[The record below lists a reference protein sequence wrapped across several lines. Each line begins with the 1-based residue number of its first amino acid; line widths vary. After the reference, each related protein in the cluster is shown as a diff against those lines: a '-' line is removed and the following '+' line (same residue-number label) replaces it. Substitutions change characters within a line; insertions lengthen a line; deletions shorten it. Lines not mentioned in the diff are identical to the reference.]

1 MTLTAKL
8 DAMDTAIANAQAG
21 TDREQ
26 LADFINNIDV
36 VKYNYIADKDKQERI
51 GVVAQQLMKADKEIA
66 NYLVDVDDSEEHYLS
81 VKPADLVFP
90 LIATVQQLKKEIE
103 ELKKQ

>member
-1 MTLTAKL
+1 
-8 DAMDTAIANAQAG
+8 
-21 TDREQ
+21 
-26 LADFINNIDV
+26 
-36 VKYNYIADKDKQERI
+36 
-51 GVVAQQLMKADKEIA
+51 MKADKEIA

-103 ELKKQ
+103 ELKKQQFIKGGGKNRHPFIFLGKKLGSYYIFHQFTKYS